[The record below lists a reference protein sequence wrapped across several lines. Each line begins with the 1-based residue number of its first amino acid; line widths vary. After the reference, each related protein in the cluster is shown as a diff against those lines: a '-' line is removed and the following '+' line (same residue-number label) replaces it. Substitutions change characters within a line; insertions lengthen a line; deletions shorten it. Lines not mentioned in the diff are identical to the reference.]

1 MSKRSCFSGLKIFD
15 GAVTGTNK
23 SSIKSKNVL
32 NQELVPLLAEN
43 SHKPII
49 KKFEK
54 RKVY

>member
-1 MSKRSCFSGLKIFD
+1 MDMRSCFSGLKISD

-32 NQELVPLLAEN
+32 NQELAPLLAEN

-54 RKVY
+54 RKAY